1 MTFPIIE
8 IYCPECK
15 KLMTL
20 VNKPKLMDYKIFGF
34 TTSGYDEVVDYNYQC
49 KSKERYPDLWEDY
62 INGKKLNY
70 NAYTDKEIEKLKN
83 SGWCNISKHNHILVM
98 RILIPDLKPNTVAIK
113 GNKLDGYGQWNVN
126 LSKGEKPPKCE
137 FYNIKYCPP
146 CPEHYYDCDLVK
158 IGNQIKIDKWKP
170 ILTFK
175 EFKKKIKLFKKKFGS
190 GDITPMFMKAG
201 QAIFDKGDWSIKDIY
216 DIMKGV
222 IELINPEKDNLSEKE
237 IFNTL
242 NDKFIIFINDCIDE
256 ILNEEI

>member
-1 MTFPIIE
+1 DGNII
-8 IYCPECK
+8 
-15 KLMTL
+15 
-20 VNKPKLMDYKIFGF
+20 
-34 TTSGYDEVVDYNYQC
+34 DEDQNNPY
-49 KSKERYPDLWEDY
+49 
-62 INGKKLNY
+62 
-70 NAYTDKEIEKLKN
+70 
-83 SGWCNISKHNHILVM
+83 ISKCSNWCTISRDKDIVLM
-98 RILIPDLKPNTVAIK
+98 RILIPEIELFEPK
-113 GNKLDGYGQWNVN
+113 GHKINGYAQWNVN
-126 LSKGEKPPKCE
+126 LSKDEKTPCCE
-137 FYNIKYCPP
+137 FYNKKYCPP

-170 ILTFK
+170 NLTFE
-175 EFKKKIKLFKKKFGS
+175 EFEKKVKLFKKKFDS
-190 GDITPMFMKAG
+190 DDITSMFMKAG